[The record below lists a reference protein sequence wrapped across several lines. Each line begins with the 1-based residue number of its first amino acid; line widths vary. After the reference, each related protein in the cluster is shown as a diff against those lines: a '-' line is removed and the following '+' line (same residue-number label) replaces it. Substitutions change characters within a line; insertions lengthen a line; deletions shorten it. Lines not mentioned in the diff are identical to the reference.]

1 MTAED
6 RNQKLANIAVQI
18 GLRDVMIETA
28 ERDKRALLDQY
39 RTLQQM
45 PVDEPAKENTD
56 GR

>member
-1 MTAED
+1 MTAAD
-6 RNQKLANIAVQI
+6 RQQKLANIAVQI

-56 GR
+56 G